1 MTQLTSTSSDP
12 ASKRQGDAEV
22 ARTCL
27 QRVVSEMHTTV
38 VATVDDA
45 DKPVTCVVDMMAA
58 DESGLYFLTNV
69 GKAFYR
75 RLKARGYLSLS
86 ATNGKPT
93 MECVAVTVA
102 GEVHELPDERLG
114 ELMEANPYMYELYP
128 TPEMR
133 ATLRAFKVCNG
144 TGNLYDL
151 SVKPPVQTFFEF

>member
-58 DESGLYFLTNV
+58 DESGLSSAGGVLAEVVASTSSRTS
-69 GKAFYR
+69 ARPSIAASR
-75 RLKARGYLSLS
+75 RA
-86 ATNGKPT
+86 AT
-93 MECVAVTVA
+93 
-102 GEVHELPDERLG
+102 
-114 ELMEANPYMYELYP
+114 
-128 TPEMR
+128 
-133 ATLRAFKVCNG
+133 
-144 TGNLYDL
+144 
-151 SVKPPVQTFFEF
+151 

>member
-1 MTQLTSTSSDP
+1 MNQPASTPSDP
-12 ASKRQGDAEV
+12 ALKRKGDAAV
-22 ARTCL
+22 ARACL
-27 QRVVSEMHTTV
+27 ERVVGEMHTTV

-45 DKPVTCVVDMMAA
+45 GRPVTCVVDMMAA

-93 MECVAVTVA
+93 MECAAVTVA
-102 GEVHELPDERLG
+102 GEVHELSADRLG

-128 TPEMR
+128 TPEAR
-133 ATLRAFKVCNG
+133 ATLRAFKICNG